1 MSHPEAINDDLFAQV
16 LKQAATAWGA
26 ADQNAIIATEALMQD
41 AFSSE
46 PLLTP
51 EQRAEAL
58 AYLGLGDPKNSR

>member
-1 MSHPEAINDDLFAQV
+1 MSHLEAISDDLFAQV
-16 LKQAATAWGA
+16 LKQAATAWA
-26 ADQNAIIATEALMQD
+26 EADQNAIIATEALMQD

-58 AYLGLGDPKNSR
+58 SFLGIEVAGND